1 MHTPSPERL
10 RARHLGKSFPG
21 VTALDD
27 VAFTL
32 RTGEIHALMGEN
44 GAGKSTLI
52 KILTGVYRAEAGT
65 IELEGRPFSPASPR
79 EAEAA
84 GLSTVYQEVNLIP
97 TLSIAENIL
106 LGRQPRRMGL
116 VQWGAMRRQAARA
129 LERLGL
135 ELDVRREL
143 RSISIALQQ
152 MVAIARALDVQARVL
167 ILDEPT
173 SSLDEQECQALFTIM
188 RRLRDQGL
196 AMAFVT
202 HFLDQVY
209 DVSDRITVLR
219 NGRLVGEFATDQ
231 LPRLELIGKML
242 GRDVSEF
249 APAPDAPPATGA
261 DAPPARIFLQAR
273 DLGRK
278 GAVQSVDLSVRQGE
292 VVGLAGL
299 LGSGRTETAR
309 LLFGI
314 DARDHGS
321 LEVEGQPA
329 AMRSPR
335 EAIRRGLAFCSEDR
349 KTEGLAPNLSVREN
363 LVLAMQAGRG
373 ALRRLPRAEQQ
384 QVADHYIQALH
395 IKTPD
400 AETPIRNLSGGN
412 QQKVL
417 LARWLAMQ
425 PRLII
430 LDEPTRGI
438 DVGAKA
444 EIEKL
449 VGSLRERGLSVL
461 FISSE
466 LDEVLRVSQRVVV
479 LRDRRKVGELEGELD
494 EQRVLNLIARA

>member
-1 MHTPSPERL
+1 
-10 RARHLGKSFPG
+10 
-21 VTALDD
+21 
-27 VAFTL
+27 
-32 RTGEIHALMGEN
+32 
-44 GAGKSTLI
+44 
-52 KILTGVYRAEAGT
+52 
-65 IELEGRPFSPASPR
+65 
-79 EAEAA
+79 
-84 GLSTVYQEVNLIP
+84 
-97 TLSIAENIL
+97 
-106 LGRQPRRMGL
+106 
-116 VQWGAMRRQAARA
+116 
-129 LERLGL
+129 
-135 ELDVRREL
+135 
-143 RSISIALQQ
+143 
-152 MVAIARALDVQARVL
+152 
-167 ILDEPT
+167 
-173 SSLDEQECQALFTIM
+173 
-188 RRLRDQGL
+188 
-196 AMAFVT
+196 
-202 HFLDQVY
+202 
-209 DVSDRITVLR
+209 
-219 NGRLVGEFATDQ
+219 
-231 LPRLELIGKML
+231 ML